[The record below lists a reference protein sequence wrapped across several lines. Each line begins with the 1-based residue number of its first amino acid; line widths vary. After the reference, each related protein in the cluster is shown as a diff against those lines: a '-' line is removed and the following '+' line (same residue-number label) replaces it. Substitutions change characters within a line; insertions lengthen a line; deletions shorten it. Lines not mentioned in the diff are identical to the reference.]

1 MDKVLSLFSET
12 IAGSAE
18 TVAQAADERQRA
30 EGLVEAPNDHAA
42 RAALLRERLRAAHGR
57 CATAA
62 EQLSADEAKVLL
74 RLTREVLGGIWR
86 TLWGDYLAA
95 RDEAVT
101 QATAYVRENRESYVC
116 RNREHVFNLLAK
128 MDQSLAVIIAIV
140 AVLIC
145 LCACGAY
152 RAPIIE
158 VVQALR
164 ISSPK

>member
-42 RAALLRERLRAAHGR
+42 RAALLRERLRAAHGQ

-86 TLWGDYLAA
+86 TLWDDYSAA

-101 QATAYVRENRESYVC
+101 QATAYVRENRESYV
-116 RNREHVFNLLAK
+116 RRGVNWAWGVLGR
-128 MDQSLAVIIAIV
+128 SLGV
-140 AVLIC
+140 
-145 LCACGAY
+145 GAPETY
-152 RAPIIE
+152 
-158 VVQALR
+158 
-164 ISSPK
+164 